1 MFYRRNRFNKA
12 CVAKSLRNSQLY
24 MVQEIIRV
32 FYKVPEEGT
41 IFADLKVIILLD
53 SVLVELLMENFAMVL
68 LLVAVAQHTE
78 TPTPGHLAQRQ
89 RYTPESNSHT
99 RTRTRL
105 WYCDLSRNIL
115 TTSSRRGHTQLQRNR
130 PQRWVGRRH

>member
-32 FYKVPEEGT
+32 FYKVPEEDT

-53 SVLVELLMENFAMVL
+53 SVLVELLVENFVMVL

-105 WYCDLSRNIL
+105 WYCDFSRNIL
-115 TTSSRRGHTQLQRNR
+115 TTSS
-130 PQRWVGRRH
+130 